1 MRRLYTFFRS
11 STSYRLRIALALKGL
26 DWEPCYISLPR
37 MEHRAQDY
45 MALNPQGLV
54 PALIED
60 DGAVLAQSL
69 AMMEYLEER
78 YPDPPLLPRGPI
90 ERAYVRGLSQIIG
103 CDIHPLNNTR
113 VLKWLASRWEFSE
126 DEVNAWY
133 AHWIA
138 EGMRSFEATLNQ
150 HKRFGKF
157 CLGDNVTMADV
168 CLVPQVANARRF
180 KCPLDDYPR
189 SVAIADLA
197 AQLPAFKAAHPSV
210 QGDAA

>member
-11 STSYRLRIALALKGL
+11 STSYRLRIALAFKGL

-54 PALIED
+54 PTLIED

-90 ERAYVRGLSQIIG
+90 AVWHSFLGSVIG
-103 CDIHPLNNTR
+103 GAADRPP
-113 VLKWLASRWEFSE
+113 
-126 DEVNAWY
+126 
-133 AHWIA
+133 
-138 EGMRSFEATLNQ
+138 
-150 HKRFGKF
+150 
-157 CLGDNVTMADV
+157 VTI
-168 CLVPQVANARRF
+168 CRR
-180 KCPLDDYPR
+180 R
-189 SVAIADLA
+189 RQSSA
-197 AQLPAFKAAHPSV
+197 AMP
-210 QGDAA
+210 